1 MNDLIKDITPSELQ
15 HISTRITDGVG
26 SIIEQSKRTIAVYLN
41 SEVSM
46 TYWKIGK
53 YIAGELDAIGE
64 DKYGA
69 KIVSTVSRLL
79 TERFGTGYQ
88 RANIFRML
96 RVAREFP
103 DEEIVSTLSRQLT
116 WSHFVELSVISDP
129 TKRLFYQ
136 QMSILYHWSVRQ
148 LRDQEDK
155 MVYERSLIAAKP
167 EDEQV
172 KVLTTVADG
181 DITPDVILK
190 SSYVVDF
197 LGLKRGFSEEEL
209 EDAVVEQLEKF
220 IMELGQDFAFLERQ
234 KKIPVDSI
242 DYKLDLLFYH
252 RRLHRLLA
260 IDLKLGKF
268 KPEYKGQMELY
279 LKYLKKYEMQP
290 GEEDPIGLL
299 LCSEGN
305 TEHIE
310 LLMLDEQN
318 IKVAQY
324 LTVLPEKQWFIDTV
338 LPEKQWFID
347 KMNRS
352 IAIARE
358 LQDRKEAE

>member
-1 MNDLIKDITPSELQ
+1 MEEIIKQISPSELEQ
-15 HISTRITDGVG
+15 IGSRITEGVG
-26 SIIEQSKRTIAVYLN
+26 HIIEQSKHTIAVYLN

-46 TYWKIGK
+46 TYWRTGK
-53 YIAGELDAIGE
+53 YIAEELDAIGDE
-64 DKYGA
+64 KYGS
-69 KIVSTVSRLL
+69 KIV
-79 TERFGTGYQ
+79 
-88 RANIFRML
+88 A
-96 RVAREFP
+96 
-103 DEEIVSTLSRQLT
+103 TLSHQLT
-116 WSHFVELSVISDP
+116 WSHFVELVTIP
-129 TKRLFYQ
+129 QPAKRLFYQ
-136 QMSILYHWSVRQ
+136 QMSIVNGWSVRQ
-148 LRDQEDK
+148 LRDQEDT
-155 MVYERSLIAAKP
+155 MAYELSLIAAKP
-167 EDEQV
+167 DDEQV
-172 KVLTTVADG
+172 KVLTTVTQG
-181 DITPDVILK
+181 DIAPDIILK

-197 LGLKRGFSEEEL
+197 LGLKKVFSENEL

-234 KKIPVDSI
+234 KKISIDSI

-252 RRLHRLLA
+252 RRLHRLFA

-290 GEEDPIGLL
+290 GEEEPLGML

-324 LTVLPEKQWFIDTV
+324 LTVLPEKQWFIDK
-338 LPEKQWFID
+338 L
-347 KMNRS
+347 NRS
-352 IAIARE
+352 ILIARE
-358 LQDRKEAE
+358 LQGEKGE

>member
-268 KPEYKGQMELY
+268 RPEYKGQMELY

-310 LLMLDEQN
+310 LLMLGPAGETMVHRQDESFHRNCQG
-318 IKVAQY
+318 VAGQ
-324 LTVLPEKQWFIDTV
+324 EGGRIA
-338 LPEKQWFID
+338 
-347 KMNRS
+347 KMYFF
-352 IAIARE
+352 
-358 LQDRKEAE
+358 L

>member
-1 MNDLIKDITPSELQ
+1 MADIVKDITSSELKQ
-15 HISTRITDGVG
+15 ISARITQGVG

-41 SEVSM
+41 STISM
-46 TYWKIGK
+46 TYWNIGR
-53 YIAGELDAIGE
+53 YIAKELEAIGDE
-64 DKYGA
+64 KYGS
-69 KIVSTVSRLL
+69 KIVATVSRQL
-79 TERFGTGYQ
+79 TEQHGKGYT
-88 RANIFRML
+88 RDAIFRMVK
-96 RVAREFP
+96 VAKAFP
-103 DEEIVSTLSRQLT
+103 EEVIVGTLSRQLS
-116 WSHFVELSVISDP
+116 WSHFIELAEISDP

-155 MVYERSLIAAKP
+155 MTYERSLIAAKP

-172 KVLTTVADG
+172 KVLANVNEG

-290 GEEDPIGLL
+290 GEDEPIGLL

-318 IKVAQY
+318 IKVSQY
-324 LTVLPEKQWFIDTV
+324 LTV

-352 IAIARE
+352 IMIARE
-358 LQDRKEAE
+358 LQDRNETE

>member
-15 HISTRITDGVG
+15 QISTRITDGVG
-26 SIIEQSKRTIAVYLN
+26 NIIEQSKRTIAVYLN

-64 DKYGA
+64 EKYGS
-69 KIVSTVSRLL
+69 KIVATLSHQLS
-79 TERFGTGYQ
+79 ERYGKGYT
-88 RANIFRML
+88 RTAIIRMVK
-96 RVAREFP
+96 VAREYP
-103 DEEIVSTLSRQLT
+103 DEQIAATLSHQLT
-116 WSHFVELSVISDP
+116 WSHFVELIAISDP
-129 TKRLFYQ
+129 TKRFFYQ

-290 GEEDPIGLL
+290 GEEEPIGLL

-324 LTVLPEKQWFIDTV
+324 LTI

-358 LQDRKEAE
+358 LQNRKETE

>member
-15 HISTRITDGVG
+15 QISTRITDGVG
-26 SIIEQSKRTIAVYLN
+26 NIIEQSKRTIAVYLN

-64 DKYGA
+64 DKYGSM
-69 KIVSTVSRLL
+69 IVATVSRQL
-79 TERFGTGYQ
+79 TEQFGKGYT
-88 RANIFRML
+88 RAGIFRMVK
-96 RVAREFP
+96 VARVFP
-103 DEEIVSTLSRQLT
+103 EAEIVTTLSRQLT
-116 WSHFVELSVISDP
+116 WSHFIELAEVSDP

-181 DITPDVILK
+181 EITPDIILK

-197 LGLKRGFSEEEL
+197 LGLKRGFSEEDL

-260 IDLKLGKF
+260 I
-268 KPEYKGQMELY
+268 E
-279 LKYLKKYEMQP
+279 
-290 GEEDPIGLL
+290 L
-299 LCSEGN
+299 LCC
-305 TEHIE
+305 
-310 LLMLDEQN
+310 
-318 IKVAQY
+318 AQHKSSY
-324 LTVLPEKQWFIDTV
+324 
-338 LPEKQWFID
+338 
-347 KMNRS
+347 
-352 IAIARE
+352 AA
-358 LQDRKEAE
+358 

>member
-181 DITPDVILK
+181 EIKPDVILK

-324 LTVLPEKQWFIDTV
+324 LTVLPEKQWFID
-338 LPEKQWFID
+338 

-358 LQDRKEAE
+358 LQDRKGTE